1 MSKGLVFEVD
11 WISGLVV
18 GEYEGGY
25 GYNIGVWEIIEGI
38 VDIWDW
44 LLGSMKE
51 VMDII
56 LSMGA

>member
-25 GYNIGVWEIIEGI
+25 GLILSMGALSKGLVFEVGIGYR
-38 VDIWDW
+38 DW

-51 VMDII
+51 VMD
-56 LSMGA
+56 